1 MKRCIVPRLLL
12 DCSSLISLRDLILF
26 TTSLVQELAKL
37 EVHPV
42 LLKWIAP
49 GLSDPKQL
57 ESEELCRIGEL

>member
-1 MKRCIVPRLLL
+1 MLQAVYETVDSAEDLL

-49 GLSDPKQL
+49 GLPDQPVAS
-57 ESEELCRIGEL
+57 S

>member
-1 MKRCIVPRLLL
+1 MLQAVYETVDSAEDLL

-49 GLSDPKQL
+49 GLAEQPVPVAS
-57 ESEELCRIGEL
+57 S